1 MFMDNSHSG
10 HRLKALIR
18 SSGQPSKKFAD
29 DFGISTQTLN
39 NWFVRGVPGKD
50 LLSVSKYLRVKPEW
64 LDSGEG
70 EVFVSQIDEDYRQ
83 LSDEDRAKADRAY
96 AEWSRNGEYV
106 RLSDVEKSEADK
118 GYAQW
123 SQQPNTR
130 KWPPAETIEIF
141 DFPEISW
148 HQAGAG
154 VRALKLS
161 DFSSYPSH
169 KSEVFA
175 GPTGFW
181 LQVTGNSMVSASGVS
196 FPEGYLILVSP
207 EMDPRPGQFIVARL
221 IDRNEA
227 TFKQLAWDAGEFFM
241 KPLNPAYPTKLMGD
255 EWEIV
260 GTVVDAKIP
269 RSVFE

>member
-1 MFMDNSHSG
+1 MNQTPLDRAIVEAGSGVALASVIGVTPMAVSHW
-10 HRLKALIR
+10 R
-18 SSGQPSKKFAD
+18 
-29 DFGISTQTLN
+29 
-39 NWFVRGVPGKD
+39 VRGVPAHQVLAIESATGVSRYD
-50 LLSVSKYLRVKPEW
+50 LRPDIYPRQSLTLNVNLR
-64 LDSGEG
+64 
-70 EVFVSQIDEDYRQ
+70 
-83 LSDEDRAKADRAY
+83 
-96 AEWSRNGEYV
+96 
-106 RLSDVEKSEADK
+106 
-118 GYAQW
+118 
-123 SQQPNTR
+123 
-130 KWPPAETIEIF
+130 
-141 DFPEISW
+141 
-148 HQAGAG
+148 AG

-221 IDRNEA
+221 TDRNEA